1 MLVPSAHALVV
12 ENYAEARSFF
22 YTGMLGLFFLFM
34 IAIAASN
41 RKIMESGVQQL
52 ASLAFGLLLLP
63 LFLAI
68 PEYDIIQN
76 TYFHKYL
83 F

>member
-1 MLVPSAHALVV
+1 MELRLYQLPLFFHLFGLAALAMLVPSAHALVV

-41 RKIMESGVQQL
+41 RKIM
-52 ASLAFGLLLLP
+52 
-63 LFLAI
+63 
-68 PEYDIIQN
+68 
-76 TYFHKYL
+76 
-83 F
+83 